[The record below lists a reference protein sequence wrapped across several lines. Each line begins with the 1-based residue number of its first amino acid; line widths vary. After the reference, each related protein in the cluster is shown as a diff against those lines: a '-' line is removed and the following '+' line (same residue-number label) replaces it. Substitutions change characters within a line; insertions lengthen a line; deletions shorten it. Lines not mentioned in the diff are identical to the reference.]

1 MEYINNTTTKMSGMN
16 NANTTTTA
24 RLSSKEKKAAERA
37 ERAAKAEAKAQA
49 ALAAADA
56 TAKRPQEEEETDEVP
71 TAKRPRPEEAEQI
84 NKTTILTEQLYD
96 ARVEVEH
103 AKAKVLVTEANARV
117 ALAEQEV
124 AFMKKMA
131 TVVEYGAAKLADAT
145 SAHLATNA
153 LVIEQYANTTSENQ
167 KERHEV
173 MMALASSRGYPG
185 LLQLNNSVPRPLAIG
200 EGDTQPYD
208 PSDDEPIDGKKAR
221 SDTDPSTTESEEP
234 HKASRPH
241 VSRADKKRAADTQ
254 LQKALD
260 KTDKADGD
268 FAPKKH
274 RAAPGEGAEKE
285 VTRAAT
291 VLHALAMTSTDL
303 RKPLPPTQSAAGCFG
318 NGLTLKQ
325 YFPAAGKTLLTE
337 PLCIPVPPGIG
348 MAPPLHDAHDTAR
361 FLSGVLMNAYTFDT
375 KYMEKLPKAT
385 AANYRKQL
393 ASAKQRLG
401 ASINKW
407 FGADSAYATLFAAL
421 QTDGTKLVP
430 EDWADHVMV
439 ATKSTPGK
447 KGSTRISIIGLD
459 LVSKDGLT
467 SMHFGTDMGEL
478 LRAVFIGQIQ
488 AMNADGAQG
497 AAERAVAM
505 QTVGAAFDAFA
516 SADLPLNDAGVAAE
530 MAYVATL
537 ATQAASAAAKAKAD
551 KPVAAED
558 LMGGLQTVLPLSK
571 DPTPTYDYDLRPA
584 PALVD
589 DAATQPMQLDGQA
602 DETQAVQSPQR
613 SQSEKRTY
621 DDMAGFLL
629 ACPTPS
635 ADVQMSEQSLEALFQ
650 AAQGNGSFS
659 PLNL

>member
-1 MEYINNTTTKMSGMN
+1 
-16 NANTTTTA
+16 
-24 RLSSKEKKAAERA
+24 
-37 ERAAKAEAKAQA
+37 
-49 ALAAADA
+49 
-56 TAKRPQEEEETDEVP
+56 
-71 TAKRPRPEEAEQI
+71 
-84 NKTTILTEQLYD
+84 
-96 ARVEVEH
+96 
-103 AKAKVLVTEANARV
+103 
-117 ALAEQEV
+117 
-124 AFMKKMA
+124 
-131 TVVEYGAAKLADAT
+131 
-145 SAHLATNA
+145 
-153 LVIEQYANTTSENQ
+153 
-167 KERHEV
+167 
-173 MMALASSRGYPG
+173 
-185 LLQLNNSVPRPLAIG
+185 
-200 EGDTQPYD
+200 
-208 PSDDEPIDGKKAR
+208 
-221 SDTDPSTTESEEP
+221 
-234 HKASRPH
+234 
-241 VSRADKKRAADTQ
+241 
-254 LQKALD
+254 
-260 KTDKADGD
+260 
-268 FAPKKH
+268 
-274 RAAPGEGAEKE
+274 
-285 VTRAAT
+285 
-291 VLHALAMTSTDL
+291 
-303 RKPLPPTQSAAGCFG
+303 
-318 NGLTLKQ
+318 
-325 YFPAAGKTLLTE
+325 
-337 PLCIPVPPGIG
+337 
-348 MAPPLHDAHDTAR
+348 
-361 FLSGVLMNAYTFDT
+361 
-375 KYMEKLPKAT
+375 
-385 AANYRKQL
+385 
-393 ASAKQRLG
+393 
-401 ASINKW
+401 
-407 FGADSAYATLFAAL
+407 
-421 QTDGTKLVP
+421 
-430 EDWADHVMV
+430 MV